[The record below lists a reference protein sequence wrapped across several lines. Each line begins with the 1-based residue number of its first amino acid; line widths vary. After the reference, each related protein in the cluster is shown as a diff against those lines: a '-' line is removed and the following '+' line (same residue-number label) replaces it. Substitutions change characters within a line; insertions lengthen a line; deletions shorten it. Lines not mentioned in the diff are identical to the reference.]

1 MNTITNKEAALL
13 NLLSEKP
20 KHAYEIELDIKERD
34 MRFWTE
40 ISMSSVYKLLNK
52 LEAQQL
58 LRSTVRLSKKQVAQK
73 VYSLTAR
80 GRKAFKEKLA
90 LLLSTW
96 EASKHPLDIGLASL
110 WLLGNEEAIALL
122 TKYGEHLERML
133 VMLRRAGNVPQGAS
147 VPARQRA
154 AGDAAPAHAWRRE
167 KMAAGVH
174 QGAAR
179 WKGVVSCSRRHE
191 LPGRGSGKP

>member
-73 VYSLTAR
+73 VYTLTAS
-80 GRKAFKEKLA
+80 GQK
-90 LLLSTW
+90 
-96 EASKHPLDIGLASL
+96 
-110 WLLGNEEAIALL
+110 
-122 TKYGEHLERML
+122 
-133 VMLRRAGNVPQGAS
+133 S
-147 VPARQRA
+147 V
-154 AGDAAPAHAWRRE
+154 
-167 KMAAGVH
+167 
-174 QGAAR
+174 
-179 WKGVVSCSRRHE
+179 
-191 LPGRGSGKP
+191 

>member
-20 KHAYEIELDIKERD
+20 KHAYEIEQDIKERD

-52 LEAQQL
+52 LEARQL

-73 VYSLTAR
+73 IYSLTAR
-80 GRKAFKEKLA
+80 GRKAFRDKLL

-96 EASKHPLDIGLASL
+96 EAAKHPLDIGLASL
-110 WLLGNEEAIALL
+110 WLLGNEEALALL
-122 TKYGEHLERML
+122 AKYGEQLDKMLACYAELETYL
-133 VMLRRAGNVPQGAS
+133 KEHQCPPGNVQLAT
-147 VPARQRA
+147 R
-154 AGDAAPAHAWRRE
+154 
-167 KMAAGVH
+167 
-174 QGAAR
+174 
-179 WKGVVSCSRRHE
+179 RRHMLGGEKKWLQGFITE
-191 LPGRGSGKP
+191 LQGGKK

>member
-20 KHAYEIELDIKERD
+20 KHAYEIESDIKERD

-52 LEAQQL
+52 LEAQRL
-58 LRSTVRLSKKQVAQK
+58 LSSKVKLSKKQVAQK
-73 VYSLTAR
+73 VYALTAA
-80 GRKAFKEKLA
+80 GRKAFRDKLL

-110 WLLGNEEAIALL
+110 WMLGNDEAIALL

-133 VMLRRAGNVPQGAS
+133 TCYAELEKYLREHQCPPGNVQLATRRLHMLAGEMKWLQGFIQEL
-147 VPARQRA
+147 QR
-154 AGDAAPAHAWRRE
+154 
-167 KMAAGVH
+167 
-174 QGAAR
+174 
-179 WKGVVSCSRRHE
+179 
-191 LPGRGSGKP
+191 GKE

>member
-20 KHAYEIELDIKERD
+20 KHAWEIEQDIQERD

-52 LEAQQL
+52 LEAQKL
-58 LRSTVRLSKKQVAQK
+58 LKSTVKLSKKQVARK
-73 VYSLTAR
+73 VYALTAA
-80 GRKAFKEKLA
+80 GRKAFRDKLL

-96 EASKHPLDIGLASL
+96 EAEKHPLDIGLASL
-110 WLLGNEEAIALL
+110 WLLGNDEAIALL

-133 VMLRRAGNVPQGAS
+133 TCYAELETYLREHQCPPGNVQLATRRLHMLGGEKQWLQGFI
-147 VPARQRA
+147 RELQ
-154 AGDAAPAHAWRRE
+154 RE
-167 KMAAGVH
+167 K
-174 QGAAR
+174 
-179 WKGVVSCSRRHE
+179 K
-191 LPGRGSGKP
+191 

>member
-1 MNTITNKEAALL
+1 MITITNKEAALL

-20 KHAYEIELDIKERD
+20 KHAYEIEGDIKERD

-73 VYSLTAR
+73 IYTLTAR
-80 GRKAFKEKLA
+80 GRKAFRDKLL

-96 EASKHPLDIGLASL
+96 EATKHPLDIGLASL

-122 TKYGEHLERML
+122 TQYGEHLERML
-133 VMLRRAGNVPQGAS
+133 VCYAELEKYLKEHQCPPGNVQLAT
-147 VPARQRA
+147 
-154 AGDAAPAHAWRRE
+154 RRLHMLGGE
-167 KMAAGVH
+167 KNWLRGFL
-174 QGAAR
+174 Q
-179 WKGVVSCSRRHE
+179 E
-191 LPGRGSGKP
+191 LQDGKK

>member
-20 KHAYEIELDIKERD
+20 KHAYEIEQDIKERD

-58 LRSTVRLSKKQVAQK
+58 LRSTVKLSKKQVAQK
-73 VYSLTAR
+73 IYTLTAR
-80 GRKAFKEKLA
+80 GRKAFRDKLL

-96 EASKHPLDIGLASL
+96 EAAKHPLDIGLASL

-133 VMLRRAGNVPQGAS
+133 VCYAELEKYLKEHRCPPGNVQLATRRLHMLGGEKKWLQEFIQELQSGNKSLDGP
-147 VPARQRA
+147 
-154 AGDAAPAHAWRRE
+154 GD
-167 KMAAGVH
+167 GI
-174 QGAAR
+174 G
-179 WKGVVSCSRRHE
+179 
-191 LPGRGSGKP
+191 